1 MKLLDYVWI
10 VLITGGLIAPAH
22 AAEKSD
28 KAAKRAAIMMQKLKQ
43 DLEAEKSNLQAQ
55 FEQEKKQLSEQLS
68 KVQSGQRAHDAKLG
82 SQLKRNAGLQ
92 AQNQQLTTE
101 KTALTAQLASLQ
113 QQFDALTAE
122 QLALKQ
128 TLAETQQLLAVNETQ
143 RTGLLAKFTDSHQQL
158 QSCKTMNAQLSDY
171 GMSLVNLYADASAYK
186 KAMRSEPFFQLK
198 RVELENILQEK
209 RDLIDQNRVPANP

>member
-1 MKLLDYVWI
+1 MKRIHYLWI
-10 VLITGGLIAPAH
+10 AAMICCLIAPAH

-43 DLEAEKSNLQAQ
+43 DLEAEKSTLQAQ
-55 FEQEKKQLSEQLS
+55 FEQEKKQLSEQLN

-92 AQNQQLTTE
+92 AQNQQLSTE
-101 KTALTAQLASLQ
+101 KTTLAAQLASLQ
-113 QQFDALTAE
+113 QQLDALTAD
-122 QLALKQ
+122 QQALKQ

-143 RTGLLAKFTDSHQQL
+143 RTGLLAKVTDSHQQL
-158 QSCKTMNAQLSDY
+158 QSCKTMNTQLSEY
-171 GMSLVNLYADASAYK
+171 GTSLVNLYADASAYK

-209 RDLIDQNRVPANP
+209 RDLIDQNRMPSAQ